1 MNTALA
7 CTTRRTGFATSSIR
21 RERIERETLQN
32 MTAGAPDRRRPMTAL
47 PIAVTGT
54 LRYLDVMRR

>member
-1 MNTALA
+1 MHDAKDGV
-7 CTTRRTGFATSSIR
+7 RDQFDPP
-21 RERIERETLQN
+21 ERIERETRV
-32 MTAGAPDRRRPMTAL
+32 TAGAPDRRRPMTVL